1 MGFRR
6 VFTRKEGGSR
16 GKGVFKGQW
25 NAIGYR
31 RQAQLM
37 SRKVSIFCF
46 ARGSSIQAVQ
56 TLFPPLVCSH
66 FFLLSWRLP
75 GAWVCWLPWDVG
87 KIDVT
92 DDESWC
98 SLNHPFHSFF
108 CSSTQRAIY
117 ISLFPAQSVEKT
129 DSWRLWPHDCCPRC
143 MLGEMAGI
151 NVTPRDW

>member
-16 GKGVFKGQW
+16 GKGVFNGQW

-31 RQAQLM
+31 RQAQLT

-56 TLFPPLVCSH
+56 TLSPPLVCSH

-92 DDESWC
+92 DDESCC
-98 SLNHPFHSFF
+98 SLNHPFILSFIHLPRGP
-108 CSSTQRAIY
+108 SK
-117 ISLFPAQSVEKT
+117 SLYFQHKVWKRQIAGGFGHMIAAPGAC
-129 DSWRLWPHDCCPRC
+129 LARC
-143 MLGEMAGI
+143 QA
-151 NVTPRDW
+151 